1 MPPTNNSKPTTQA
14 SAITAKPTTKAATVP
29 AKKKPGEEEKK
40 KPMAPP
46 EGTFWQ
52 TYSANG
58 EFPFSSIGSFMIHAI
73 VLFVVLG
80 GVFALFSHRD
90 TGEELEPVLV
100 GDGGPGGGGGD
111 PNGIGDAPGNLR
123 PPDAEESLEKPD
135 PNKPI
140 DKTPQPDVDLKD
152 KATKIADDP
161 DAADTVKKTPTTP
174 PKIAAMPS
182 LKDGVQGIAGKGR
195 GGEGQGGGFGK
206 GIGKGVGDKWG
217 TGPRNK
223 RGARQDRWKMIFD
236 TRNGNDYVRQL
247 NALNTILRFDTGN
260 KAYVVRNLSER
271 PAKPVELALDAEGR
285 PTDPELKMRNWWLDD
300 DKDSCQ
306 AVKEALG
313 LPFTPDAIYA
323 YFPIAM
329 EESLVKK
336 ELAYGKT
343 YGRTKEEDI
352 GETRFKV
359 EFQRGTATINVIYQ
373 EGKK

>member
-1 MPPTNNSKPTTQA
+1 MPPTNNSKPTAQA
-14 SAITAKPTTKAATVP
+14 NAITSKPTIKTTIVAT
-29 AKKKPGEEEKK
+29 KKKPGEDEKK
-40 KPMAPP
+40 PLAPP

-58 EFPFSSIGSFMIHAI
+58 EFPFSSIGSFMIHAL

-80 GVFALFSHRD
+80 GVFALFAHRD
-90 TGEELEPVLV
+90 NGEELEPVLV
-100 GDGGPGGGGGD
+100 GDGGPGGGGGN
-111 PNGIGDAPGNLR
+111 PNGIGDAAGNLR

-135 PNKPI
+135 PSKPI
-140 DKTPQPDVDLKD
+140 DKTPQPELDLKD
-152 KATKIADDP
+152 KNTKIADDP
-161 DAADTVKKTPTTP
+161 DAKDVVKKAPTVNQKLP
-174 PKIAAMPS
+174 GLPS
-182 LKDGVQGIAGKGR
+182 LKDNVQGVAGKGR

-217 TGPRNK
+217 TGPSNK
-223 RGARQDRWKMIFD
+223 RGQRQQRWKMIFD
-236 TRNGNDYVRQL
+236 TRSGNDYVRQL
-247 NALNTILRFDTGN
+247 NALSTILRFDVGN
-260 KAYVVRNLSER
+260 KSYIVRNLSER

-285 PTDPELKMRNWWLDD
+285 PTDPEIKTRNWWLDD
-300 DKDSCQ
+300 DRDSCV

-313 LPFTPDAIYA
+313 LSFTPDAIYA

-336 ELAYGKT
+336 ELAYGKP